1 LFQAYSSEGEK
12 GDSHQEENK
21 NGSLYI
27 EWSNS
32 IAQSNK
38 KKGKISKGQGAVTR
52 RITEFVWL
60 WSGETHSY
68 GWTRKLEALTADGGG
83 GHTGCCKQ
91 CDAIPEGRE
100 MHREGLRDETFR
112 RTENCMQFPG
122 THLLWE

>member
-38 KKGKISKGQGAVTR
+38 KRGKISKGQGAVTR

-68 GWTRKLEALTADGGG
+68 GWARTTGGTDCRWG
-83 GHTGCCKQ
+83 DTPAAVNNVMRYQRGERCTGK
-91 CDAIPEGRE
+91 G
-100 MHREGLRDETFR
+100 
-112 RTENCMQFPG
+112 
-122 THLLWE
+122 